1 MLLTLSIR
9 QPSRS
14 KQNARIICL
23 IVKITLITC
32 KYNNSIYI
40 ARSCVVIEDLNF
52 QNISCF
58 ELDRK
63 SQQSEIY
70 CWSKLLSL
78 KWLEIMFKPKTLWTN
93 RDAILWRHTVLST
106 DTICWTPKTQW
117 KLWVWAKREKIY
129 LTFHFLCFYQLSRLT
144 KL

>member
-63 SQQSEIY
+63 SQTIRN
-70 CWSKLLSL
+70 LLL
-78 KWLEIMFKPKTLWTN
+78 KQIAFTEMIGN
-93 RDAILWRHTVLST
+93 YV
-106 DTICWTPKTQW
+106 
-117 KLWVWAKREKIY
+117 
-129 LTFHFLCFYQLSRLT
+129 
-144 KL
+144 